1 VVAKE
6 KLIQPSK
13 PESRKENIITTALE
27 RREGRGERRE
37 GEREK
42 GGRGRAL
49 IERKRVKKKVLAQR
63 ESVCEGVVS
72 EVVGR
77 ASTSDRHPLAL
88 RVRAVGRFRGRQSQI
103 TLPVSSASYPTL
115 FVGVLNYLTRSPWA
129 KSEQGFPFSVF
140 RPNRFNFYPGSG
152 DEGEEGF
159 VEANAGDEVDFE
171 RERAQGGETAE
182 VKPSDTL

>member
-88 RVRAVGRFRGRQSQI
+88 RARA
-103 TLPVSSASYPTL
+103 SS
-115 FVGVLNYLTRSPWA
+115 GV
-129 KSEQGFPFSVF
+129 F
-140 RPNRFNFYPGSG
+140 
-152 DEGEEGF
+152 
-159 VEANAGDEVDFE
+159 AGGNH
-171 RERAQGGETAE
+171 R
-182 VKPSDTL
+182 

>member
-1 VVAKE
+1 MVAKE

-13 PESRKENIITTALE
+13 PETRKENIITTALE

-42 GGRGRAL
+42 EKGGRGRAS

-88 RVRAVGRFRGRQSQI
+88 RARA
-103 TLPVSSASYPTL
+103 SS
-115 FVGVLNYLTRSPWA
+115 GV
-129 KSEQGFPFSVF
+129 F
-140 RPNRFNFYPGSG
+140 
-152 DEGEEGF
+152 
-159 VEANAGDEVDFE
+159 AGGNH
-171 RERAQGGETAE
+171 R
-182 VKPSDTL
+182 